1 MKYEFTTV
9 KGSQFCN
16 QKRKSV
22 HLGFFFFRLVAGSLN
37 GFVRT
42 SENFMK
48 ICCQVKEYLFK
59 GEEEC
64 TGTRVFTSKNP

>member
-1 MKYEFTTV
+1 MKYEFATV
-9 KGSQFCN
+9 KGSQFSN

-22 HLGFFFFRLVAGSLN
+22 HLGFFFRVIAGSLN

-48 ICCQVKEYLFK
+48 ICCQVKEYLFT
-59 GEEEC
+59 GEE
-64 TGTRVFTSKNP
+64 GGMYRNSSFHLKKS